1 VLGFVV
7 RRLLAIPPML
17 LLVSLFTFL
26 MLKAAP
32 GGPFDAERNLPPEIK
47 KNVEDKF
54 NLNAPW
60 PEQYLSYVA
69 GLVRLDL
76 PSTKRPGL
84 TVAEIIATSFPQ
96 SAHLGVMALC
106 FALFFGVGA
115 GLLSGV
121 RQNTPWDYGAMSL
134 AFVGISVP
142 SFVIGPVLVLVFSL
156 GLAWLPPA
164 RWQGVDTWILP
175 TATLGLV
182 EAAYLAR
189 LTRAGMLEVVR
200 QDFIVTARAKGLS
213 EATVIRRHALKGA
226 LLPVVTWLGPAVA
239 RLLTGTV
246 VVESIFQV
254 PGLGYYFVQTA
265 LDRDD
270 PMTMGVVVFY
280 STVVMLLNL
289 AVDVAYTWLDP
300 RVRYA

>member
-1 VLGFVV
+1 MLAFIL
-7 RRLLAIPPML
+7 RRLAAIPPML

-26 MLKAAP
+26 LLKNAP

-60 PEQYLSYVA
+60 PEQYWGYVV
-69 GLVRLDL
+69 GLAKFDL

-84 TVAEIIATSFPQ
+84 TVAEIIGTSFPK
-96 SAHLGVMALC
+96 SAHLGLMALL
-106 FALFFGVGA
+106 FALTFGIGA

-121 RQNTPWDYGAMSL
+121 RQNTAWDYGAMSI
-134 AFVGISVP
+134 AFIGISVP
-142 SFVIGPVLVLVFSL
+142 AFVVGPILVLIFSL

-175 TATLGLV
+175 TVTLGLV

-189 LTRAGMLEVVR
+189 LTRAGMLEIVR

-213 EATVIRRHALKGA
+213 EGAVIRRHALRGA
-226 LLPVVTWLGPAVA
+226 LLPVVTWLGPAIA

-280 STVVMLLNL
+280 ATVVMLLNL
-289 AVDVAYTWLDP
+289 AVDVAYTYLDP
-300 RVRYA
+300 RVRYS